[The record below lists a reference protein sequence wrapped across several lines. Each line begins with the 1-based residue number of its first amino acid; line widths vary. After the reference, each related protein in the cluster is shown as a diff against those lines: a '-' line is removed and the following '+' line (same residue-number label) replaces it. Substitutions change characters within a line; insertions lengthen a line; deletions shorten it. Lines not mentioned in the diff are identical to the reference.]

1 MTNSAMTSSA
11 TAPAT
16 AAEPATDPAAPP
28 ADPRPLMGSA
38 MDVVERLLVL
48 VGPADLAA
56 PTPCAGWSVRD
67 LLAHL
72 VAVTHRVAHIAR
84 GGRPFEL
91 PSLVEAVPGDDWP
104 AAWRAGRADL
114 EAAWADDD
122 LLTRTVVHPAGEMPG
137 AVAGTIYVQEF
148 TVHAGDLAAAL
159 GRTDLLD
166 DDLARRMLEVSTR
179 FLPASPRGGPVPFGP
194 VVDVPADAP
203 AHVRLAAWLGRP
215 AG

>member
-1 MTNSAMTSSA
+1 MTNPA

-16 AAEPATDPAAPP
+16 APDPTAGPTAGPTAPP
-28 ADPRPLMGSA
+28 TDPRPLMGAA
-38 MDVVERLLVL
+38 MDVAERLLLL
-48 VGPADLAA
+48 VGPADLGA
-56 PTPCAGWSVRD
+56 PTPCEGWDVRD

-72 VAVTHRVAHIAR
+72 VAVTHRVAHVAR
-84 GGRPFEL
+84 GGRPADL
-91 PSLVEAVPGDDWP
+91 PSTVDTVPGGDWA

-114 EAAWADDD
+114 EAAWADDAV
-122 LLTRTVVHPAGEMPG
+122 LARTVVHPAGEMPA

-148 TVHAGDLAAAL
+148 TVHAGDLATAL

-166 DDLARRMLEVSTR
+166 EDLARRMLDVSTR
-179 FLPASPRGGPVPFGP
+179 FLPAHPRGGPVPFGP
-194 VVDVPADAP
+194 VVEVPADAP